1 LTYQFVVQF
10 PSLVVDYDD
19 LIAIEDGLS
28 DALGPS
34 ANVDGHDFG
43 QNEGNI
49 FIFTDKPEHILEG
62 VLRLLRGRSCDGDA
76 TVAYRTVGGEEY
88 TVVWPHGYKGR
99 FSIA

>member
-1 LTYQFVVQF
+1 MYQLVLQL
-10 PSLVVDYDD
+10 PSLAVDYDD
-19 LIAIEDGLS
+19 LIAIEDELA
-28 DALGPS
+28 DALESS

-49 FIFTDKPEHILEG
+49 FIFTNNPEHTLET
-62 VLRLLRGRSCDGDA
+62 VLSLLRGRSCESDA

-88 TVVWPHGYKGR
+88 TVMWPDGYKGR